1 LRSVRLASLA
11 ADAYVGISTDFRN
24 DRNRVKPVKGSD
36 DGLVSGD
43 IFDDPTVRIASDPQ

>member
-1 LRSVRLASLA
+1 MFG
-11 ADAYVGISTDFRN
+11 VGLSTDFRN

-43 IFDDPTVRIASDPQ
+43 IFDDPTVRIASDQQSVGFTWSNS